1 VTIISGDSNSKAKM
15 KVVFCWHMHQPDY
28 RNIMT
33 GEYYFPWTYL
43 HALKDYVD
51 MVAHLEEQP
60 KARAVFNFAPILL
73 EQLDDYGQQINR
85 YFNTHDIIKDAVL
98 ASLVATD
105 LPSPG
110 SEAYVELA
118 KKYLRA
124 NRQRMIER
132 FPIFKE
138 LADTVDSLVEKPW
151 LVNYLN
157 EQFLIDLGFW
167 YHLSWLAE
175 TLRRSDVHVQAWQ
188 NKGRGFTQQDRAGLL
203 KIIGEQIRS
212 IGPRY
217 KALYD
222 KGQIE
227 MCMSP
232 YAHPIVPLLLDI
244 NSARQAWPD
253 VTLPNATV
261 YAGGH
266 ERAKWH
272 LVEGIK
278 TFKHYFGHA
287 PRGCWPSEGGL
298 SDATLTLLHEAGFD
312 WAATGDSVL
321 RNSLQHASNKI
332 IADELA
338 AHKACL
344 HRSYN
349 FAGSHINCFFRDDGL
364 SDLIGFKYATWH
376 AEDAVGDLINNMV
389 AIADAC
395 DNPKNSVISI
405 IMDGEN
411 AWEYFPENAY
421 YFLEALYRRIGEHPQ
436 LELTTYSDLLDQQK
450 PEQLKLPHLV
460 AGSWVYGTFST
471 WIGDKDKN
479 RGWDML
485 CEVKLATDLA
495 LATQKF
501 KPAQL
506 AQIEKQLALCE
517 GSDWFW
523 WFGDYNPSQS
533 VSDFEY
539 LFRQHLKNLYQLI
552 NTEAPEYLNTVIS
565 IGGGAPATGGV
576 MRQGHEQPNQH

>member
-1 VTIISGDSNSKAKM
+1 M

-51 MVAHLEEQP
+51 MVAHLEAQP

-73 EQLDDYGQQINR
+73 EQLDDYGQQIKR
-85 YFNTHDIIKDAVL
+85 YFSAKETIKDAVL
-98 ASLVATD
+98 ASLVASD
-105 LPSPG
+105 LPASG
-110 SEAYVELA
+110 SAEYLELA
-118 KKYLRA
+118 NKYLRA
-124 NRQRMIER
+124 NRERMIER
-132 FPIFKE
+132 FPIYRE
-138 LADTVDSLVEKPW
+138 LADTVNSLKEKPW
-151 LVNYLN
+151 LSHYLN
-157 EQFLIDLGFW
+157 DQFLIDLGFW

-175 TLRRSDVHVQAWQ
+175 TLRRTDVHVQAWQ
-188 NKGRGFTQQDRAGLL
+188 NKGRGFTTQDREQLL
-203 KIIGEQIRS
+203 QLIGEQVRS

-217 KALYD
+217 RALYE

-244 NSARQAWPD
+244 NSARQAWAD
-253 VTLPNATV
+253 VTLPNTTN
-261 YAGGH
+261 YAGGDV
-266 ERAKWH
+266 RAKWH
-272 LVEGIK
+272 LTEGIK
-278 TFKHYFGHA
+278 SFKHYFGHA
-287 PRGCWPSEGGL
+287 PSGCWPSEGAL
-298 SDATLTLLHEAGFD
+298 SDETLKLLAEAGFS

-321 RNSLQHASNKI
+321 RNSLHHQDNRE
-332 IADELA
+332 IAAELEA
-338 AHKACL
+338 KKACL
-344 HRSYN
+344 HRPYN
-349 FAGSHINCFFRDDGL
+349 FANSNINCFFRDDGL

-376 AEDAVGDLINNMV
+376 AEDAVGDLINHMV
-389 AIADAC
+389 NIANAC
-395 DNPKNSVISI
+395 DNRKNSVISV

-421 YFLEALYRRIGEHPQ
+421 YFLEALYRRIGEHPE
-436 LELTTYSDLLDQQK
+436 LELTTYSELLKTQK
-450 PEQLKLPHLV
+450 PEPLALPHLV

-485 CEVKLATDLA
+485 CEAKLATDLA
-495 LATQKF
+495 RSTHKF
-501 KPAQL
+501 KA
-506 AQIEKQLALCE
+506 AEIAKIEKQLALCE

-539 LFRQHLKNLYQLI
+539 LYRQHLKNLYQLI
-552 NTEAPEYLNTVIS
+552 KTPAPAYLDDIIS
-565 IGGGAPATGGV
+565 VGGGSPSAGGV
-576 MRQGHEQPNQH
+576 MRQGHEQ

>member
-1 VTIISGDSNSKAKM
+1 MPFNGKM
-15 KVVFCWHMHQPDY
+15 KVVFLWHMHQPDY

-51 MVAHLEEQP
+51 MVAHLEAQP

-73 EQLDDYGQQINR
+73 EQLDDYAQQISN
-85 YFNTHDIIKDAVL
+85 YFARQETIKDAVL
-98 ASLVATD
+98 SSLVD
-105 LPSPG
+105 SHLPAAGSP
-110 SEAYVELA
+110 EFIALA

-132 FPIFKE
+132 FPVFRE
-138 LADTVDSLVEKPW
+138 LADIANSLNESSIVGK
-151 LVNYLN
+151 YLS

-175 TLRRSDVHVQAWQ
+175 TLRRKDYRVQAWQ
-188 NKGRGFTQQDRAGLL
+188 NKGHNFTQQDRLDLL
-203 KIIGEQIRS
+203 KLIGEEIAS

-217 KALYD
+217 KALAE

-227 MCMSP
+227 LCMSP

-244 NSARQAWPD
+244 NSARQAWPE
-253 VTLPNATV
+253 VTLPNSTI
-261 YAGGH
+261 YAGG
-266 ERAKWH
+266 EVRSKWH
-272 LVEGIK
+272 LTQGIK
-278 TFKHYFGHA
+278 TFEHYFGSR
-287 PRGCWPSEGGL
+287 PRGCWPSEGSV
-298 SDATLTLLHEAGFD
+298 SDDTLKLLQEAGFD

-321 RNSLQHASNKI
+321 HNSLRHSDNKA
-332 IADELA
+332 IADDLSER
-338 AHKACL
+338 KACL

-349 FAGSHINCFFRDDGL
+349 FANTNINCFFRDDSL
-364 SDLIGFKYATWH
+364 SDLIGFKYAPWH
-376 AEDAVGDLINNMV
+376 SDDAVGDLINHMV
-389 AIADAC
+389 NIANAC
-395 DNPKNSVISI
+395 DNPQNSAISV

-411 AWEYFPENAY
+411 AWEYYPENAY
-421 YFLEALYRRIGEHPQ
+421 YFLEQLYRKIGEHPL
-436 LELTTYSDLLDQQK
+436 LELTTYGDLIDKQK
-450 PEQLKLPHLV
+450 PEPLAMPHVV
-460 AGSWVYGTFST
+460 AGSWVYGNFST

-485 CEVKLATDLA
+485 CEAKLSADHA

-501 KPAQL
+501 TNTEI

-523 WFGDYNPSQS
+523 WFGGYNPAQS

-539 LFRQHLKNLYQLI
+539 LYRQHLKNLYHLI
-552 NTEAPEYLNTVIS
+552 KTPEPEYLNQVIS
-565 IGGGAPATGGV
+565 VGGGDPATGGV
-576 MRQGHEQPNQH
+576 MRQGHEQ